1 MEQLPKIV
9 QQRLSVGDK
18 AGVHPD
24 PDLLTA
30 FSERSLNERERVQVL
45 QHLGQCTDCRTIVS
59 LAMPEIAAPSTV
71 RVVPARSRW
80 LSWPVLR
87 WGALGVCVLVVGT
100 AVTLHYDRQYEVRQ
114 YEPKADGQ
122 PERQAVGG
130 SSSANVATVPEPSAN
145 LAIQSPA
152 STQPTQKL
160 AEKISPPSLFKS
172 DRAFDSAGK
181 MAKQRDDSSAGA
193 RAGSAGPA
201 IIGGAEAR
209 RKESQPLE
217 NGVQQTGRP
226 GNTQP
231 ADSGRATADA
241 LKPLDRP
248 SAQAAGNLASAAPAA
263 PPAPESKAVSAEE
276 QTREL
281 ADKAGVEKDEKKQ
294 SENAKNEKEGSQN
307 LDGVLRGSNE
317 TVTVMAE
324 APVIQTE
331 TTEVAS
337 AKGKSGKKVK
347 NKAQRLSASNN
358 TPVRWT
364 LSSDGSLQ
372 RSLDSG
378 KTWQP
383 IPVASNV
390 VFRALAAND
399 SDIWVGGA
407 AGSLYHSADGGE
419 HWTQVSPA
427 AGGEALTADIVG
439 VEFSDGRN
447 GKVITST
454 RESWSTS
461 DGGVTWHRN

>member
-9 QQRLSVGDK
+9 QQRLQSGAK
-18 AGVHPD
+18 FGVHPD

-30 FSERSLNERERVQVL
+30 FAERSLDERERAEVL
-45 QHLGQCTDCRTIVS
+45 QHLGQCMDCRTIVS
-59 LAMPEIAAPSTV
+59 LAMPEIAAPSTAPAI
-71 RVVPARSRW
+71 PARSRW

-114 YEPKADGQ
+114 HEPKSDGQ
-122 PERQAVGG
+122 PERQATGA
-130 SSSANVATVPEPSAN
+130 SSSANVATVPEPSTN
-145 LAIQSPA
+145 LALQHPA
-152 STQPTQKL
+152 SIQPTQKL

-172 DRAFDSAGK
+172 DRAFDSVGK
-181 MAKQRDDSSAGA
+181 VAKQRDDSSAGA
-193 RAGSAGPA
+193 RARSAGPA
-201 IIGGAEAR
+201 IGGAEAR
-209 RKESQPLE
+209 RQESQPLE
-217 NGVQQTGRP
+217 NGVQQAGRP
-226 GNTQP
+226 GNTQL
-231 ADSGRATADA
+231 ADSGHATADA
-241 LKPLDRP
+241 LKPLDKP
-248 SAQAAGNLASAAPAA
+248 PAQAAGNFASGAPAA

-281 ADKAGVEKDEKKQ
+281 SDKAGVEKDEKKR
-294 SENAKNEKEGSQN
+294 SENAKNEKEGSEN
-307 LDGVLRGSNE
+307 LDGVPRGSTE
-317 TVTVMAE
+317 TVTVTAE
-324 APVIQTE
+324 APVIQAE
-331 TTEVAS
+331 TAEVAS
-337 AKGKSGKKVK
+337 ARGKSGKKVK
-347 NKAQRLSASNN
+347 NKAQHLSASDN
-358 TPVRWT
+358 TGVRWT
-364 LSSDGSLQ
+364 LSSNGALQ

-407 AGSLYHSADGGE
+407 SGALYHSADGGE

-427 AGGEALTADIVG
+427 AGGEVLMADIVG
-439 VEFSDGRN
+439 VEFTDSRN

-461 DGGVTWHRN
+461 DGGATWHRD